1 MANTKSAKKA
11 IKVSERNRK
20 RNVHFKSKLKTTIKN
35 FLTLLETKDQS
46 ATSAIRLV
54 IKTIDQTAAKK
65 IINKSKA
72 SRMKSNLMKKLN
84 VFVSTDSAIKAT
96 PNASTTETESKPT
109 KSKTPKSKVKS
120 DSKPKKTTPKKTV
133 KKAPKVESS
142 DS

>member
-84 VFVSTDSAIKAT
+84 VFVA
-96 PNASTTETESKPT
+96 TESNANSKSSKAESVSKT
-109 KSKTPKSKVKS
+109 TKVKASKSKASSTPK
-120 DSKPKKTTPKKTV
+120 KPTPKKTV
-133 KKAPKVESS
+133 KKTSKKESTNS
-142 DS
+142 

>member
-20 RNVHFKSKLKTTIKN
+20 RNVHFKSKLKTTIKK
-35 FLTLLETKDQS
+35 FLELLESKDAS
-46 ATSAIRLV
+46 ASTAIRLV

-84 VFVSTDSAIKAT
+84 VFVA
-96 PNASTTETESKPT
+96 TESNANSNSSKAESVSKT
-109 KSKTPKSKVKS
+109 TKVKASKSKASST
-120 DSKPKKTTPKKTV
+120 PKKTTPKKTV
-133 KKAPKVESS
+133 KKTSKKESTNS
-142 DS
+142 